1 MLVRTASV
9 GLYSSAGTCFKAAAW
24 TTYCTSWRKAR
35 VSRSRSRTS
44 PRKPR
49 RRLSPS
55 AWLSSCCLNSSR
67 EKQMTRRGASSR
79 ERRWRMKAWP
89 KAPVPRVTRMDVPA
103 STDPPNGGKP
113 CDLAL
118 YYGVAVDSASLLDFS
133 LVPVT
138 DDDRDLLY
146 RLALD
151 PVARLWGFY
160 PTAPTRKQ
168 HEAWFAAWMARP
180 DCARWIVRLGEQRAG
195 LISAQRANQPA
206 AHRSLNPPP
215 SVR

>member
-44 PRKPR
+44 PRKQR
-49 RRLSPS
+49 SRLSPS

-67 EKQMTRRGASSR
+67 EKQMTRRGASSS

-89 KAPVPRVTRMDVPA
+89 KEPVPPVTRMDVPA
-103 STDPPNGGKP
+103 STDPPNGGKT

-151 PVARLWGFY
+151 PAARLWRFDQ
-160 PTAPTRKQ
+160 TAPTRKQ
-168 HEAWFAAWMARP
+168 HQGWFAAWMQRPHCARP
-180 DCARWIVRLGEQRAG
+180 IVRLGEQPRGVFWAP
-195 LISAQRANQPA
+195 R
-206 AHRSLNPPP
+206 PPP
-215 SVR
+215 HPP